1 MKTNA
6 ELQKNVQD
14 AIKREPL
21 LHAAEIGVTAKDGVV
36 ALTGVVDHYAKKIE
50 AENAAKKVIGV
61 KVLVENIIV
70 KSQDSLSIT
79 DDEIA
84 TEILKTFK
92 SNALI
97 PENKIKVI
105 VENGQV
111 TLEGELQWDY
121 QREIIQNA
129 IRYLSGVKGVI
140 NHIKIISDIM
150 DDIKQKDI
158 EHAMNMN
165 WALYNNDIHIQVSG
179 ATVILTGT
187 VNSWHQKEEAGR
199 IAWKTPGVRC
209 VDNRL
214 FVDYEYSKNTLSS

>member
-1 MKTNA
+1 MKTNT

-21 LHAAEIGVTAKDGVV
+21 LHAAEIGVTAKDGIV

-61 KVLVENIIV
+61 KVLVENITV
-70 KSQDSLSIT
+70 KSPDSLSIT

-84 TEILKTFK
+84 AEILKTFK

-121 QREIIQNA
+121 QREITQNA

-158 EHAMNMN
+158 EHAMNMT

-199 IAWKTPGVRC
+199 IVWKTPGIKY

-214 FVDYEYSKNTLSS
+214 LVDYEYSNNSLSS

>member
-1 MKTNA
+1 MKTNT

-50 AENAAKKVIGV
+50 AENAAKKVVGV

-84 TEILKTFK
+84 AEILKTFK

-121 QREIIQNA
+121 QREITQNA

-158 EHAMNMN
+158 EHAMNMT

-179 ATVILTGT
+179 TTVILTGT

-199 IAWKTPGVRC
+199 IAWKTPGVRS

-214 FVDYEYSKNTLSS
+214 FVDYEYSKSSLSS

>member
-1 MKTNA
+1 M
-6 ELQKNVQD
+6 
-14 AIKREPL
+14 
-21 LHAAEIGVTAKDGVV
+21 
-36 ALTGVVDHYAKKIE
+36 
-50 AENAAKKVIGV
+50 
-61 KVLVENIIV
+61 ENITV
-70 KSQDSLSIT
+70 KSPDSLSKT

-84 TEILKTFK
+84 EEILKTFK

-111 TLEGELQWDY
+111 TLEGELPWDY
-121 QREIIQNA
+121 QREITKNA
-129 IRYLSGVKGVI
+129 IRYLPGVKEII
-140 NHIKIISDIM
+140 NHIKITSEIM

-165 WALYNNDIHIQVSG
+165 WALYNSDIHIQVSC

-187 VNSWHQKEEAGR
+187 VNSWYQKEEAGH
-199 IAWKTPGVRC
+199 IAWKTPGIKH

-214 FVDYEYSKNTLSS
+214 LVDYEYSNNSLSS

>member
-21 LHAAEIGVTAKDGVV
+21 LHATEIGVIAKDGVV
-36 ALTGVVDHYAKKIE
+36 SLTGVVDHYAKKIE
-50 AENAAKKVIGV
+50 AENVAKKVIGV
-61 KVLVENIIV
+61 RVLVENIIV
-70 KSQDSLSIT
+70 KSPDSLSKT

-84 TEILKTFK
+84 TEILKVFN

-111 TLEGELQWDY
+111 TLEGEVPCDY
-121 QREIIQNA
+121 QREITKNA
-129 IRYLSGVKGVI
+129 IRYLPGVKGI
-140 NHIKIISDIM
+140 SNHIKIRSEII

-158 EHAMNMN
+158 EHAINMN
-165 WALYNNDIHIQVSG
+165 WALYNNDIHIQVSD
-179 ATVILTGT
+179 AKVILTGT

-214 FVDYEYSKNTLSS
+214 FVDYEYSKNSLSS

>member
-1 MKTNA
+1 MKTNT

-111 TLEGELQWDY
+111 TLEGDLQWDY
-121 QREIIQNA
+121 QREITQNA

-140 NHIKIISDIM
+140 NHIKIISDII

-199 IAWKTPGVRC
+199 IAWKTPGVKH

-214 FVDYEYSKNTLSS
+214 LVDYEYSNNSLSS